1 MRKPV
6 KKSRQ
11 LGGDLDKGGGSG
23 DGAQQVDWSHGLNS
37 EALVTILKY
46 RSDHVAETS
55 HHKSTDYPQSDC
67 RVPWTQ

>member
-46 RSDHVAETS
+46 RSIISPEIITCVLDFFVS
-55 HHKSTDYPQSDC
+55 FIF
-67 RVPWTQ
+67 